1 MVVFTA
7 AAALGASIIASGVGT
22 ALGLGAIFTG
32 TIGAAILGFGA
43 QFALGFLMSALAP
56 KPSSQTNNRGYDVNS
71 FGSALDHQV
80 IYGEVKTGGA
90 VVYDNATGNNN
101 KYLHRV
107 IAFAG
112 HEIDSFQEIYL
123 DDELLTLD
131 VNGNVTSPER
141 YDGKL
146 RIKEHLGA
154 DNQVADTDLVSEVFE
169 WTTSHRL
176 QGIAYLYI
184 RMSFDADVFPNGVPT
199 FTSVIRG
206 KKIYDPRTLTT
217 AWSNNPALC
226 VRDYLTSSTYGLGE
240 SSANIDDDSII
251 VAADVCDNL
260 NYPTLTGG
268 TKFTANGAFTT
279 AVTPYSF
286 LNNVMSSMGGTVW
299 YSQGEWRVKP
309 AYYTA
314 PVADLTDDDLRSGL
328 SISTRHSRRDN
339 FNTVKGTFKGTETN
353 WQVTDYPE
361 YTNAA
366 FVTEDNGQSSVV
378 DLDLPFTSSSVEA
391 RRIARIALERN
402 RQQLTVSA
410 SFGMRAFGLQVGDLV
425 TLTSTRRGWAA
436 KEFEIVSWN
445 FGITGENDLQVQ
457 LTLREISESVFDEVD
472 DGVVYTRDNTSL
484 PSAFEVPSVG
494 LSASVR
500 LQVSKE
506 KLTNIATLTVTS
518 GASERIDHVEVQFKL
533 SSGTEWKAVGTG
545 QIGVFEVIDLED
557 DLYDFRARAINTFGI
572 KGEWEFLFNIE
583 ASGLAIPPSD
593 ITGLAYEI
601 TNGNAFLEWN
611 PVPDLDLS
619 FYRVRHAVETTGATW
634 ANATTAIDKV
644 PRPASSVSLASRSG
658 TYMIRPYDKGGVSSS
673 GYASVVV
680 LPEVLEPFTTTLTQT
695 ENPTF
700 SGTKSDCNV
709 NVSNY
714 LEITDPSVAPSEAT
728 YTFSDYIDTG
738 TSRRIKARVDASVI
752 RINELGNTFDDLPG
766 LFNDLTGLFDDLSG
780 DQDFADTNLEFYIS
794 TTEDDPAGTP
804 IWTPYV
810 KFRVGNYYGRAFRFQ
825 VVLKSSADNVTP
837 NITSLSAIV
846 EYN

>member
-500 LQVSKE
+500 LQVLKE

>member
-1 MVVFTA
+1 MVVISA
-7 AAALGASIIASGVGT
+7 AIALGASIVG
-22 ALGLGAIFTG
+22 ALGLGATITG
-32 TIGAAILGFGA
+32 AFALGAIGFGA

-71 FGSALDHQV
+71 FGSALDHQI

-90 VVYDNATGNNN
+90 VVYDNATGSNN

-107 IAFAG
+107 IAFSG

-123 DDELLTLD
+123 DDELLTID
-131 VNGNVTSPER
+131 VDGNVTSPER
-141 YDGKL
+141 YNGKL

-154 DNQVADTDLVSEVFE
+154 DNQVADTDLASEVFE

-206 KKIYDPRTLTT
+206 KKVYDPRTLTT

-251 VAADVCDNL
+251 VAANVCDNL

-268 TKFTANGAFTT
+268 TKFTTNGAFTT

-286 LNNVMSSMGGTVW
+286 LNNIMSSMGGTVW

-410 SFGMRAFGLQVGDLV
+410 TFGMKAFGLQVGDII
-425 TLTSTRRGWAA
+425 TLTSTRRGWDA
-436 KEFEIVSWN
+436 KEFEVTTWN

-500 LQVSKE
+500 LQVLKE

-619 FYRVRHAVETTGATW
+619 FYRVRHAIETTGATW

-700 SGTKSDCNV
+700 SGTKSGCNV

-804 IWTPYV
+804 TWTPYV

>member
-7 AAALGASIIASGVGT
+7 ATLGASIIASGVGA

-32 TIGAAILGFGA
+32 TLGAAILGFGA

-71 FGSALDHQV
+71 FGSALDHQI

-90 VVYDNATGNNN
+90 VVYDNATGSNN

-123 DDELLTLD
+123 DDELLTID
-131 VNGNVTSPER
+131 VDGNVTSPER
-141 YDGKL
+141 YNGKL

-154 DNQVADTDLVSEVFE
+154 DNQVADTDLVSEVPE
-169 WTTSHRL
+169 WTNNHRL
-176 QGIAYLYI
+176 QGIAYLYV
-184 RMSFDADVFPNGVPT
+184 RLKFDADVFPNSVPT

-217 AWSNNPALC
+217 TWSNNPALC
-226 VRDYLTSSTYGLGE
+226 VRDYLTSNSYGLGE

-268 TKFTANGAFTT
+268 TKFTTNGAFTT

-286 LNNVMSSMGGTVW
+286 LNNIMSSMGGTVW

-366 FVTEDNGQSSVV
+366 FVTEDNEQSSVV

-410 SFGMRAFGLQVGDLV
+410 TFGMKAFGLQVGDII
-425 TLTSTRRGWAA
+425 TLTSTRRGWDA
-436 KEFEIVSWN
+436 KEFEVTTWN

-494 LSASVR
+494 LSATVR

-506 KLTNIATLTVTS
+506 KLTNIAELTVTS

-533 SSGTEWKAVGTG
+533 SSGTEWKTVGTG

-619 FYRVRHAVETTGATW
+619 FYRVRHAIETTGATW

-804 IWTPYV
+804 TWTPYV

-825 VVLKSSADNVTP
+825 VVLKSSADDTTP
-837 NITSLSAIV
+837 NIISLSATV

>member
-1 MVVFTA
+1 MVFVTA
-7 AAALGASIIASGVGT
+7 AAALGVTIANALGATIAVGT
-22 ALGLGAIFTG
+22 ISFATVAI
-32 TIGAAILGFGA
+32 GFAA

-71 FGSALDHQV
+71 FGSALDHQI

-141 YDGKL
+141 YNGKL

-154 DNQVADTDLVSEVFE
+154 DNQVADTDLVSEVPE
-169 WTTSHRL
+169 WTTNHRL
-176 QGIAYLYI
+176 QGIAYLYV
-184 RMSFDADVFPNGVPT
+184 RLKFDADVFPNGVPT

-217 AWSNNPALC
+217 TWSNNPALC
-226 VRDYLTSSTYGLGE
+226 VRDYLTSSAYGLGE

-251 VAADVCDNL
+251 VAANVCDNL

-268 TKFTANGAFTT
+268 TKFTTNGAFTT

-286 LNNVMSSMGGTVW
+286 LNNIMSSMGGTVW
-299 YSQGEWRVKP
+299 YSQGKWRVKP

-314 PVADLTDDDLRSGL
+314 PVTNLTDDDLRSGL

-410 SFGMRAFGLQVGDLV
+410 TFGMKAFGLQVGDII
-425 TLTSTRRGWAA
+425 TLTSTRRGWDA
-436 KEFEIVSWN
+436 KEFEVTTWN

-472 DGVVYTRDNTSL
+472 DGVVYIRDNTSL

-506 KLTNIATLTVTS
+506 KLTNIAALTVTS
-518 GASERIDHVEVQFKL
+518 GSPERIDHVEVQFKL
-533 SSGTEWKAVGTG
+533 SSVTDWKTVGTG
-545 QIGVFEVIDLED
+545 QIGIFEVIDLED

-619 FYRVRHAVETTGATW
+619 FYRVRHAIETTGATW
-634 ANATTAIDKV
+634 ANATTAVDKV

-700 SGTKSDCNV
+700 SGTKSGCSV
-709 NVSNY
+709 NASNY

-804 IWTPYV
+804 TWTPYV
-810 KFRVGNYYGRAFRFQ
+810 KFRVGNYYGRAFRFK
-825 VVLKSSADNVTP
+825 VILKSSADDTTP
-837 NITSLSAIV
+837 NIISLSAIV

>member
-1 MVVFTA
+1 MVFVTA
-7 AAALGASIIASGVGT
+7 AAALGVTIANALGATIAVGT
-22 ALGLGAIFTG
+22 ISFATVAI
-32 TIGAAILGFGA
+32 GFAA

-71 FGSALDHQV
+71 FGSALDHQI

-141 YDGKL
+141 YNGKL

-154 DNQVADTDLVSEVFE
+154 DNQVADTDLVSEVPE
-169 WTTSHRL
+169 WTTNHRL
-176 QGIAYLYI
+176 QGIAYLYV
-184 RMSFDADVFPNGVPT
+184 RLKFDADVFPNGVPT

-217 AWSNNPALC
+217 TWSNNPALC
-226 VRDYLTSSTYGLGE
+226 VRDYLTSSAYGLGE

-251 VAADVCDNL
+251 VAANVCDNL

-268 TKFTANGAFTT
+268 TKFTTNGAFTT

-286 LNNVMSSMGGTVW
+286 LNNIMSSMGGTVW
-299 YSQGEWRVKP
+299 YSQGKWRVKP

-314 PVADLTDDDLRSGL
+314 PVTNLTDDDLRSGL

-410 SFGMRAFGLQVGDLV
+410 TFGMKAFGLQVGDII
-425 TLTSTRRGWAA
+425 TLTSTRRGWDA
-436 KEFEIVSWN
+436 KEFEVTTWN

-472 DGVVYTRDNTSL
+472 DGVVYIRDNTSL

-506 KLTNIATLTVTS
+506 KLTNIAALTVTS
-518 GASERIDHVEVQFKL
+518 GSPERIDHVEVQFKL
-533 SSGTEWKAVGTG
+533 SSVTDWKTVGTG
-545 QIGVFEVIDLED
+545 QIGIFEVIDLED

-619 FYRVRHAVETTGATW
+619 FYRVRHAIETTGATW
-634 ANATTAIDKV
+634 ANATTAVDKV

-700 SGTKSDCNV
+700 SGTKSGCNV

-738 TSRRIKARVDASVI
+738 TSRRVKARVDASVI

-804 IWTPYV
+804 TWTPYV

-825 VVLKSSADNVTP
+825 VVLKSSAEDTTP
-837 NITSLSAIV
+837 NIISLSATV

>member
-1 MVVFTA
+1 MVVISAAIA
-7 AAALGASIIASGVGT
+7 AAGALGASISGAFLTT
-22 ALGLGAIFTG
+22 ALAATSFGAIA
-32 TIGAAILGFGA
+32 IGFAT

-71 FGSALDHQV
+71 FGSALDHQI

-107 IAFAG
+107 IAFSG

-123 DDELLTLD
+123 DDELLTID
-131 VNGNVTSPER
+131 VDGNVTSPER
-141 YDGKL
+141 YNGKL

-154 DNQVADTDLVSEVFE
+154 DNQVADTDLVSEVPE
-169 WTTSHRL
+169 WTNNHRL
-176 QGIAYLYI
+176 QGIAYLYV
-184 RMSFDADVFPNGVPT
+184 RLKFDADVFPNGVPT

-217 AWSNNPALC
+217 TWSNNPALC
-226 VRDYLTSSTYGLGE
+226 VRDYLTSNSYGLGE

-268 TKFTANGAFTT
+268 TKFTTNGAFTT

-286 LNNVMSSMGGTVW
+286 LNNIMSSMGGTVW

-366 FVTEDNGQSSVV
+366 FVTEDNEQSSVV

-410 SFGMRAFGLQVGDLV
+410 TFGMKAFGLQVGDII
-425 TLTSTRRGWAA
+425 TLTSTRRGWDA
-436 KEFEIVSWN
+436 KEFEVTTWN

-494 LSASVR
+494 LSATVR

-506 KLTNIATLTVTS
+506 KLTNIAALTVTS
-518 GASERIDHVEVQFKL
+518 GASELIDHVEVQFKL
-533 SSGTEWKAVGTG
+533 SSGTDWKAAGTG
-545 QIGVFEVIDLED
+545 QIGIFEVIDLED

-619 FYRVRHAVETTGATW
+619 FYRVRHAIETTGATW
-634 ANATTAIDKV
+634 ANATTAVDKV

-700 SGTKSDCNV
+700 SGTKSGCNV

-794 TTEDDPAGTP
+794 TTEDDPSGTP
-804 IWTPYV
+804 TWTPYV

>member
-1 MVVFTA
+1 MVIFTA
-7 AAALGASIIASGVGT
+7 AATLGVTLAGYAGITLAAGSFAAMAVGF
-22 ALGLGAIFTG
+22 A
-32 TIGAAILGFGA
+32 A

-71 FGSALDHQV
+71 FGSALDHQI

-107 IAFAG
+107 IAFSG

-123 DDELLTLD
+123 DDELLTID
-131 VNGNVTSPER
+131 VDGNVTSPER
-141 YDGKL
+141 YNGKL

-154 DNQVADTDLVSEVFE
+154 DNQVADTDLVSEVPE
-169 WTTSHRL
+169 WTTNHRL

-184 RMSFDADVFPNGVPT
+184 RMSFNADVFPNGVPT

-206 KKIYDPRTLTT
+206 KKVYDPRTLTT

-226 VRDYLTSSTYGLGE
+226 VRDYLTSNSYGLGE

-268 TKFTANGAFTT
+268 TKFTTNGAFTT

-286 LNNVMSSMGGTVW
+286 LNNIMSSMGGTVW

-366 FVTEDNGQSSVV
+366 FVTEDNEQSSVV

-410 SFGMRAFGLQVGDLV
+410 TFGMKAFGLQVGDII
-425 TLTSTRRGWAA
+425 TLTSTRRGWDA
-436 KEFEIVSWN
+436 KEFEVTTWN

-494 LSASVR
+494 LSATVR

-506 KLTNIATLTVTS
+506 KLTNIAELTVTS
-518 GASERIDHVEVQFKL
+518 GSPERIDHVEVQFKL
-533 SSGTEWKAVGTG
+533 SSGTDWKAAGTG
-545 QIGVFEVIDLED
+545 QIGIFEVIDLED

-619 FYRVRHAVETTGATW
+619 FYRVRHAIETTGATW

-700 SGTKSDCNV
+700 SGTKSGCNV

-728 YTFSDYIDTG
+728 YTFSNYIDTG

-804 IWTPYV
+804 TWTPYV

>member
-32 TIGAAILGFGA
+32 TLGAAILGFGA

-71 FGSALDHQV
+71 FGSALDHQI

-107 IAFAG
+107 IAFSG

-123 DDELLTLD
+123 DDELLTID
-131 VNGNVTSPER
+131 VDGNVTSPER
-141 YDGKL
+141 YNGKL

-154 DNQVADTDLVSEVFE
+154 DNQVADTDLVSEVPE
-169 WTTSHRL
+169 WTTNHRL
-176 QGIAYLYI
+176 QGIAYLYV
-184 RMSFDADVFPNGVPT
+184 RLKFDADVFPNGVPT

-217 AWSNNPALC
+217 TWSNNPALC
-226 VRDYLTSSTYGLGE
+226 VRDYLTSNSYGLGE

-268 TKFTANGAFTT
+268 TKFTTNGAFTT

-286 LNNVMSSMGGTVW
+286 LNNIMSSMGGTVW

-410 SFGMRAFGLQVGDLV
+410 TFGMKAFGLQVGDII
-425 TLTSTRRGWAA
+425 TLTSTRRGWDA
-436 KEFEIVSWN
+436 KEFEVTTWN

-506 KLTNIATLTVTS
+506 KLTNIAALTVTS
-518 GASERIDHVEVQFKL
+518 GASELIDHVEVQFKL
-533 SSGTEWKAVGTG
+533 SSGTDWKAAGTG
-545 QIGVFEVIDLED
+545 QIGIFEVIDLED

-619 FYRVRHAVETTGATW
+619 FYRVRHAIETTGATW

-700 SGTKSDCNV
+700 SGTKSGCNV

-728 YTFSDYIDTG
+728 YTFSNYIDTG

-825 VVLKSSADNVTP
+825 VVLKSSADDTTP

>member
-7 AAALGASIIASGVGT
+7 AAALGVALAGYVGVTLVAGS
-22 ALGLGAIFTG
+22 F
-32 TIGAAILGFGA
+32 AAMAVGFAA

-71 FGSALDHQV
+71 FGSALDHQI

-101 KYLHRV
+101 KYLHRI

-141 YDGKL
+141 YNGKL

-154 DNQVADTDLVSEVFE
+154 DNQVADTDLVSEVPE
-169 WTTSHRL
+169 WTTNHRL

-206 KKIYDPRTLTT
+206 KKVYDPRTLTT

-226 VRDYLTSSTYGLGE
+226 VRDYLTSSAYGLGE

-251 VAADVCDNL
+251 VAANVCDNL

-268 TKFTANGAFTT
+268 TKFTTNGAFTT

-286 LNNVMSSMGGTVW
+286 LNNIMSSMGGTVW

-314 PVADLTDDDLRSGL
+314 PVTNLTDDDLRSGL

-457 LTLREISESVFDEVD
+457 LTLREISESVFDEVN
-472 DGVVYTRDNTSL
+472 DGIVYTRDNTSL
-484 PSAFEVPSVG
+484 PSAFEVPFVG

-506 KLTNIATLTVTS
+506 KLTNIAVLTVTS
-518 GASERIDHVEVQFKL
+518 GAPEQIDRVEVQFKL
-533 SSGTEWKAVGTG
+533 SSGTDWKTVGTG

-794 TTEDDPAGTP
+794 TTEDDPSGTP
-804 IWTPYV
+804 TWTPYV

-825 VVLKSSADNVTP
+825 LVLKSSADDTTP
-837 NITSLSAIV
+837 NIISLSAIV

>member
-7 AAALGASIIASGVGT
+7 AAALGATI
-22 ALGLGAIFTG
+22 
-32 TIGAAILGFGA
+32 IGAAAGTFTILTVAVGFAA

-71 FGSALDHQV
+71 FGSALDHQI

-107 IAFAG
+107 IAFSG

-123 DDELLTLD
+123 DDELLTID
-131 VNGNVTSPER
+131 VDGNVTSPER
-141 YDGKL
+141 YNGKL

-154 DNQVADTDLVSEVFE
+154 DNQVADTDLVSEVPE
-169 WTTSHRL
+169 WTNNHRL
-176 QGIAYLYI
+176 QGIAYLYV
-184 RMSFDADVFPNGVPT
+184 RLKFDADVFPNGVPT

-217 AWSNNPALC
+217 TWSNNPALC
-226 VRDYLTSSTYGLGE
+226 VRDYLTSNSYGLGE

-268 TKFTANGAFTT
+268 TKFTTNGAFTT

-286 LNNVMSSMGGTVW
+286 LNNIMSSMGGTVW

-366 FVTEDNGQSSVV
+366 FVTEDNEQSSVV

-410 SFGMRAFGLQVGDLV
+410 TFGMKAFGLQVGDII
-425 TLTSTRRGWAA
+425 TLTSTRRGWDA
-436 KEFEIVSWN
+436 KEFEVTTWN

-494 LSASVR
+494 LSATVR

-506 KLTNIATLTVTS
+506 KLTNIAALTVTS
-518 GASERIDHVEVQFKL
+518 GASELIDHVEVQFKL
-533 SSGTEWKAVGTG
+533 SSGTDWKAAGTG
-545 QIGVFEVIDLED
+545 QIGIFEVIDLED

-619 FYRVRHAVETTGATW
+619 FYRVRHAIETTGATW

-700 SGTKSDCNV
+700 SGTKSGCNV

-794 TTEDDPAGTP
+794 TTEDDPSGTP
-804 IWTPYV
+804 TWTPYV